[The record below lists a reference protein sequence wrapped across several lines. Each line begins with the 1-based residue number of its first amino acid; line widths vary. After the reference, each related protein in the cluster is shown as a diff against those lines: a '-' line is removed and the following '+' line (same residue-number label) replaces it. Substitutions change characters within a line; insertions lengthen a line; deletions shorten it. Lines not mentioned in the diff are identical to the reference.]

1 MKPSFL
7 KPGDKIGI
15 CAPARKVSREEMADG
30 IAMLKAQGYEVLEA
44 PNLYGDHYQ
53 FSGTEDERA
62 ADFQG
67 FIDNPEIKAIIC
79 ARGGY
84 GCVRFIDRIDFTA
97 FSKHPKWIIGFSDV
111 TVFHSHVHRHFGIAT
126 MHAPMLFNY
135 SKDRINEETAG
146 HFLKILTG
154 TPIRYQYS
162 TPEALQKFNKEGTCK
177 GELVGGNLSILYSIA
192 GSISDIDTNGKILF
206 LEDLDEYLYHID
218 RMMHQLK
225 RSGKLKGL
233 KGLII
238 GGMNDMR
245 DNTIPYGKTAEEII
259 TEALEDTEFPVC
271 FGFPA
276 GHIPRNFPLIF
287 GTEVTLEV
295 AEEVTLDLH

>member
-7 KPGDKIGI
+7 KPGDTIGL

-30 IAMLKAQGYEVLEA
+30 IAMLKSQGYEVLEA
-44 PNLYGDHYQ
+44 PNLYSEYHQ
-53 FSGTEDERA
+53 FSGTEEQRA

-67 FIDNPEIKAIIC
+67 FLDNPEVKAIIC

-84 GCVRFIDRIDFTA
+84 GCVRFIDRIDFTE
-97 FSKHPKWIIGFSDV
+97 FKKHPKWIIGFSDV
-111 TVFHSHVHRHFGIAT
+111 TVFHSHVIKHFGIAT

-135 SKDRINEETAG
+135 SKDRINEEAAS
-146 HFLKILTG
+146 HFLKMLTG

-162 TPEALQKFNKEGTCK
+162 TPEDIRKFNRKGSCT
-177 GELVGGNLSILYSIA
+177 GELVGGNLSILYSLA
-192 GSISDIDTNGKILF
+192 GSESDIDTTGKILF

-218 RMMHQLK
+218 RMMQQLK
-225 RSGKLKGL
+225 RSGKIKGL

-259 TEALEDTEFPVC
+259 TEALEGTDFPVC

-276 GHIPRNFPLIF
+276 GHIPRNLSLIF

-295 AEEVTLDLH
+295 TDEVTLTFE

>member
-7 KPGDKIGI
+7 KPGDVIGI

-30 IAMLKAQGYEVLEA
+30 IEMLKAQGYEVLEA
-44 PNLYGDHYQ
+44 PNLYGDHHQ
-53 FSGTEDERA
+53 FSGTEEERA

-67 FIDNPEIKAIIC
+67 LLDHPSVKAIIC

-84 GCVRFIDRIDFTA
+84 GCVRFIDRIDFTE
-97 FSKHPKWIIGFSDV
+97 FQKHPKWIIGFSDV
-111 TVFHSHVHRHFGIAT
+111 TVFHSHIVRHYGIAT

-135 SKDRINEETAG
+135 SKDRYNDEVAT

-154 TPIRYQYS
+154 APIRYQYN
-162 TPEALQKFNKEGTCK
+162 TAEELQKFNRKGICT
-177 GELVGGNLSILYSIA
+177 GELVGGNLSILYSLA
-192 GSISDIDTNGKILF
+192 GSVSDIDTNGKILF

-218 RMMHQLK
+218 RMMQQLK
-225 RSGKLKGL
+225 RSGKIKGL

-245 DNTIPYGKTAEEII
+245 DNTVPYGKTAEEII
-259 TEALEDTEFPVC
+259 IEALEGTDFPVC

-276 GHIPRNFPLIF
+276 GHISRNFPLIF
-287 GTEVTLEV
+287 GTEVTLAVNNEISLV
-295 AEEVTLDLH
+295 FH